1 MLNTCRPKPPL
12 PARPLVDDS
21 EAERLVVLFKSLS
34 QPTRL
39 RIIHALIRSGELS
52 VSDLAAEV
60 GMAVQAVSNQL
71 QRLAES
77 RVVDCRRSGLQSFY
91 RVIDPCVPVLFERG
105 WCHIEEFE
113 ADGVLP
119 STSAARD
126 SRGKMEPV

>member
-1 MLNTCRPKPPL
+1 MNTCRPKPPL
-12 PARPLVDDS
+12 PSRPLLDES
-21 EAERLVVLFKSLS
+21 EAERLGVLFKSLS

-39 RIIHALIRSGELS
+39 RIIHALICNGELS
-52 VSDLAAEV
+52 VSDLATAV
-60 GMAVQAVSNQL
+60 GMTVQAVSNQL

-113 ADGVLP
+113 GDGVLP
-119 STSAARD
+119 STSTARNP
-126 SRGKMEPV
+126 RGKLEPV

>member
-1 MLNTCRPKPPL
+1 MNTCRPKPPL
-12 PARPLVDDS
+12 PTRPLLDES
-21 EAERLVVLFKSLS
+21 EAKRLGFLFKSLS

-52 VSDLAAEV
+52 VGELATEV

-77 RVVDCRRSGLQSFY
+77 RVVGCRRSGLQSFY
-91 RVIDPCVPVLFERG
+91 SVIDPCVPVLFERG

-113 ADGVLP
+113 SDGVLP
-119 STSAARD
+119 ITIAARD